1 MSEDPV
7 RQDAQSKYS
16 QLVRL
21 ALCIAA
27 VGVLAGCAQTPRT
40 VKDAPAR
47 TVVETAAD
55 LPRLVYRLPV
65 APSRMLD
72 DPSALD
78 ALAEAMER
86 DAAQV
91 LETHDIRDKSALQG
105 LLRTQATAALWLG
118 KIDEA
123 HALRAAALEAEDKP
137 ALRLTGMLEIDGL
150 RAATRETSP
159 QAAAQAFRE
168 AVGRGLAA
176 LPAGEVRTRIV
187 EMRADLDITSAARR
201 RGQSVAYA
209 DPVWQPD
216 TELPIEIAGQTLWV
230 AIRERVVGPHLPAL
244 REALTAWLASHPAPT
259 GADIWRTRAV
269 ELTAADQPAPVAV
282 AVWDGGVDRT
292 VFQGRNAVAEG
303 LAFDVDWKPTVGDLT
318 PVPPEFDGKL
328 AFAERI
334 TRGNG
339 ELRAGLDGPDVA
351 FLRETIASQAIAD
364 IDAFDALNGWYF
376 SRIHGTLVAD
386 IAARGNP
393 AIRIVPV
400 RITFPHD
407 PVPPPIDEASAARRL
422 DAARASIDYMKSEGV
437 RVVNMSW
444 GFTASDI
451 EGLLAINHVEDDPE
465 KRTRRAQAIFD
476 TLFDGFSALIADAPE
491 ILFVIAA
498 GNGNQDLDFVRDMPG
513 SINLPNVLSVG
524 SVDATGVLSTF
535 ASSGPSVDL
544 YALGE
549 NIEALVPGGGRVR
562 TSGASLSAPQVV
574 NAAAQVLSVRP
585 DLDTAALV
593 ELLIATATRSDQ
605 ELALLDPRAA
615 LTAARA
621 HRAPTRPQGPDAG
634 R

>member
-1 MSEDPV
+1 
-7 RQDAQSKYS
+7 
-16 QLVRL
+16 
-21 ALCIAA
+21 
-27 VGVLAGCAQTPRT
+27 
-40 VKDAPAR
+40 
-47 TVVETAAD
+47 
-55 LPRLVYRLPV
+55 
-65 APSRMLD
+65 MLD
-72 DPSALD
+72 DPQALD

-150 RAATRETSP
+150 RAATGETSP

-201 RGQSVAYA
+201 RGQLVAYA

-364 IDAFDALNGWYF
+364 IDAFDALNG
-376 SRIHGTLVAD
+376 
-386 IAARGNP
+386 
-393 AIRIVPV
+393 
-400 RITFPHD
+400 
-407 PVPPPIDEASAARRL
+407 
-422 DAARASIDYMKSEGV
+422 
-437 RVVNMSW
+437 
-444 GFTASDI
+444 
-451 EGLLAINHVEDDPE
+451 
-465 KRTRRAQAIFD
+465 
-476 TLFDGFSALIADAPE
+476 
-491 ILFVIAA
+491 
-498 GNGNQDLDFVRDMPG
+498 
-513 SINLPNVLSVG
+513 
-524 SVDATGVLSTF
+524 
-535 ASSGPSVDL
+535 
-544 YALGE
+544 
-549 NIEALVPGGGRVR
+549 
-562 TSGASLSAPQVV
+562 TS
-574 NAAAQVLSVRP
+574 
-585 DLDTAALV
+585 
-593 ELLIATATRSDQ
+593 
-605 ELALLDPRAA
+605 
-615 LTAARA
+615 
-621 HRAPTRPQGPDAG
+621 
-634 R
+634 